1 MESTS
6 RLTSDWGPDRIAD
19 LSSAHASRSALLA
32 ALQGFPDVDPEDAA
46 AAEVQSLVWDMV
58 EEAEC
63 FILDQTPVTAREA
76 VAILDVLLDGEPQ
89 RSDGR
94 DHDALRRVRSLLLTV
109 G

>member
-1 MESTS
+1 MENTL

-19 LSSAHASRSALLA
+19 LSAAHASRSALLA
-32 ALQGFPDVDPEDAA
+32 ALHKFPDADPDDKAASDA
-46 AAEVQSLVWDMV
+46 QGMVWDMV
-58 EEAEC
+58 DEAEC

-76 VAILDVLLDGEPQ
+76 VTILDVILDGEPQ

-94 DHDALRRVRSLLLTV
+94 DHDALRRVRTLLLSV